1 MSAHQPRRV
10 PDSTEARRVTQRR
23 LAMDKGDTTHGT
35 ARDMGADVC
44 ATPRTERINPDIAR
58 RIVSASASARRKY
71 AVDLGRITAAD
82 LEVTNKRK
90 HVRTSTLFVFRTNF
104 RQATATVKPAGKA
117 AAFVSARLYGSVGA
131 VG

>member
-23 LAMDKGDTTHGT
+23 LAMDKGDTTHDT
-35 ARDMGADVC
+35 ARDMGAVVC

-71 AVDLGRITAAD
+71 TVVRGLGPNHSKLQIK
-82 LEVTNKRK
+82 ENM
-90 HVRTSTLFVFRTNF
+90 STLFVFRTNF
-104 RQATATVKPAGKA
+104 RQATATVKPAGEA

>member
-23 LAMDKGDTTHGT
+23 LAMVTGGTTHDT
-35 ARDMGADVC
+35 ARDVGAVVC
-44 ATPRTERINPDIAR
+44 ATPRTERIKPDIAR

-71 AVDLGRITAAD
+71 AVDLEAAAESRPPISK
-82 LEVTNKRK
+82 LQIKENM
-90 HVRTSTLFVFRTNF
+90 STLFVFRTNF